1 MLLYTDGL
9 TDAKHGSGE
18 RLGADRVAAVLA
30 GLPEGAGAQEAIAA
44 YELLLARFEVIDDV
58 AVVAIGA
65 VEEARQ
71 AAVRA
76 ARRG

>member
-1 MLLYTDGL
+1 MRRR
-9 TDAKHGSGE
+9 GSGE

-30 GLPEGAGAQEAIAA
+30 GLPEGAGAEEAIAA

-65 VEEARQ
+65 VEPSAG
-71 AAVRA
+71 A
-76 ARRG
+76 